1 MVGCSKI
8 NLVKPKIKKQLKIK
22 VKRILTVRKLLQ
34 IKNINELFIWKI
46 SYLKYNLHE

>member
-34 IKNINELFIWKI
+34 IKNINELFI
-46 SYLKYNLHE
+46 